1 MQILVTSDTHLSD
14 PSELPPELINV
25 ANSSEMIL
33 HAGDFI
39 SSDIHD
45 FLDGLGNLIA
55 VRGNSD
61 EAALRGR
68 LPLKQVVEIN
78 GVKIGLIHGSGTPF
92 GMARRSV
99 MEFPEAQAVVYGHA
113 HKPNKEMIGDVLVIN
128 PGSPTAN
135 RFQSK
140 NTYGLLIIHQGSVR
154 GKIVELPAKVSAS

>member
-1 MQILVTSDTHLSD
+1 MQILVTADTHLSD

-39 SSDIHD
+39 SSDVYD
-45 FLDGLGNLIA
+45 FLDGLGNLVA

-68 LPLKQVVEIN
+68 LPLKQVIEID
-78 GVKIGLIHGSGTPF
+78 GIKIGLIHGSGTPF

-99 MEFPEAQAVVYGHA
+99 LEFPDVHAMVYGHA
-113 HKPNKEMIGDVLVIN
+113 HKPDQEMIGDVLVMN

-135 RFQSK
+135 RFQPK
-140 NTYGLLIIHQGSVR
+140 NTYGLLFIHEETVR
-154 GKIVELPAKVSAS
+154 GEIVELPVKDDPS

>member
-1 MQILVTSDTHLSD
+1 MQILVTADTHLSD

-39 SSDIHD
+39 SSDIYD
-45 FLDGLGNLIA
+45 FLNELGHLKA

-92 GMARRSV
+92 GMARRSAL
-99 MEFPEAQAVVYGHA
+99 EFPDVQVVIYGHA
-113 HKPNKEMIGDVLVIN
+113 HKSNQQMIGDVLVMN

-135 RFQSK
+135 RFQPK
-140 NTYGLLIIHQGSVR
+140 NTYGLLTIDQGTVR
-154 GKIVELPAKVSAS
+154 GEIVELPAKVSTS

>member
-1 MQILVTSDTHLSD
+1 MQILVTADTHLTD

-39 SSDIHD
+39 SSDIYD

-68 LPLKQVVEIN
+68 LPLKQVIEID
-78 GVKIGLIHGSGTPF
+78 GVKVEEGEIIAIRDSDASGNWCWQL
-92 GMARRSV
+92 
-99 MEFPEAQAVVYGHA
+99 QAWKSLCWA
-113 HKPNKEMIGDVLVIN
+113 C
-128 PGSPTAN
+128 SPAA
-135 RFQSK
+135 
-140 NTYGLLIIHQGSVR
+140 I
-154 GKIVELPAKVSAS
+154 